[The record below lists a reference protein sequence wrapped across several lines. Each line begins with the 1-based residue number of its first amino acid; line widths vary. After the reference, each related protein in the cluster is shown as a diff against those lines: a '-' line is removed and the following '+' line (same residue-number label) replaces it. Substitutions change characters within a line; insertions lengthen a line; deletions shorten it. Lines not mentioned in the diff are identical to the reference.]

1 MHRDD
6 RNHQWIKLALK
17 KRRTSLSSIA
27 RELGVQPST
36 VCMVSRG
43 AGASR
48 RIESA
53 IAMVIGYSP
62 EEIWPDRY
70 TAPKGRRKV
79 TNDGG
84 RMSP

>member
-1 MHRDD
+1 MPSDD
-6 RNHQWIKLALK
+6 RNHQWIKIALK

-43 AGASR
+43 AGASK

-53 IAMVIGYSP
+53 IAMAIGYSP

-70 TAPKGRRKV
+70 GASKGR
-79 TNDGG
+79 
-84 RMSP
+84 S